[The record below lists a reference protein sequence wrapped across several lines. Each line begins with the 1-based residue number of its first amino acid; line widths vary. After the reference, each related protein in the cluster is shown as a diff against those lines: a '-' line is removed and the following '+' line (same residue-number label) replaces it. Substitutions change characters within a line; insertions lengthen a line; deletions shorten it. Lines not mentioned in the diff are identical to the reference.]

1 MKKLKKEIV
10 WSFLTKIVTF
20 GLFFGLN
27 IFLARKLGPET
38 FGLWSFFLSFITIFW
53 TISFF
58 GINASTKK
66 FIAQH
71 NGTGEIKNIIKNGL
85 NLRLIFSLGF
95 ALLFLILYFPLI
107 NLFNK
112 PELSNL
118 WLLGTLLIFFAG
130 ITEFTKSIFMGL
142 HRIKYNFIVNFIEHG
157 LKFIL
162 VVIFLL
168 FSESL
173 LNITG
178 SFLVALIVS
187 SIVGFAIT
195 YFVFY
200 KNLGESKN
208 TYYKEIFNYSLPLLF
223 ISLGF
228 LVFTEI
234 DVLMLG
240 ILSSSEEVGV
250 YAIAKQIIIKLPHIT
265 MAIAMGVMPI
275 FAKYNQENKQE
286 LKKLFIKTIKINN
299 LIFLPILLGIFFLS
313 PFLVPIIFGQE
324 YIGSIVILQI
334 LSIYLFFMINTLL
347 LGNFLDY
354 NGKANKRAIFVGI
367 GIIVNISLNLYL
379 IPNYGAI
386 GASIGTTFSY
396 LPYFLLNAWEV
407 RKSLK

>member
-1 MKKLKKEIV
+1 M
-10 WSFLTKIVTF
+10 
-20 GLFFGLN
+20 
-27 IFLARKLGPET
+27 
-38 FGLWSFFLSFITIFW
+38 
-53 TISFF
+53 
-58 GINASTKK
+58 
-66 FIAQH
+66 
-71 NGTGEIKNIIKNGL
+71 
-85 NLRLIFSLGF
+85 
-95 ALLFLILYFPLI
+95 
-107 NLFNK
+107 
-112 PELSNL
+112 
-118 WLLGTLLIFFAG
+118 
-130 ITEFTKSIFMGL
+130 
-142 HRIKYNFIVNFIEHG
+142 
-157 LKFIL
+157 
-162 VVIFLL
+162 
-168 FSESL
+168 
-173 LNITG
+173 
-178 SFLVALIVS
+178 
-187 SIVGFAIT
+187 
-195 YFVFY
+195 FY